1 MDLYLGFPFVL
12 LPKGLQTPR
21 TIHPVYGWLWR
32 SLRSAC
38 QNKRKFFFW
47 LLLKDRLSTRKL
59 LRQKNMFLQ
68 DYNCVLCR
76 LRIEESPIHLF
87 LSLPVAIQCWNLL
100 HLVIGN
106 LIDPFAILMSFK
118 SQLVVPFFMKIL
130 VFVTWAIWTIRN
142 DNIPQPTNINSALQS
157 YFSSYP

>member
-1 MDLYLGFPFVL
+1 
-12 LPKGLQTPR
+12 
-21 TIHPVYGWLWR
+21 
-32 SLRSAC
+32 
-38 QNKRKFFFW
+38 
-47 LLLKDRLSTRKL
+47 
-59 LRQKNMFLQ
+59 MFLQ

-87 LSLPVAIQCWNLL
+87 LPFPMAIQCWNLL

-106 LIDPFAILMSFK
+106 SIDPFAILMSFK

-157 YFSSYP
+157 YFSSYPQSKGEA